1 MRMRAL
7 ASRKSRA
14 SFGRGRTSLALK
26 TLPDFQPMMRP
37 VLACLVPNETRSL
50 PEIRAAVAHVL
61 KLTDEEQK
69 ELLPSGK
76 QAAFSNRVAW
86 ALFHMWH
93 ARLVERPA
101 RGRYQLT
108 ERGRQ
113 VLLDHPNRIDLSVLA
128 TFEEHRTFRAIKHA
142 KEDPSM
148 PTIVPD
154 DDVSPSEAIGML
166 VEQSNNT
173 LADDLLARV
182 FAEPPVFLEIL
193 ALRLLSAMGYGRRE
207 PLDQHTGQPGDAGL
221 DGLVRQ
227 DALGLDLVGVQAKRY
242 NPDIPVQRPALQAFV
257 GALQVAQTNRG
268 VFVTTGRFTSGA
280 RQFAKSVAVQLVLID
295 GQELARL
302 MVQYHVGVQAKE
314 TFELKQIDE
323 EFFEE

>member
-1 MRMRAL
+1 MIERSVRNADGLTPWLVIDSCSRGALSSTPMRMRAL

-14 SFGRGRTSLALK
+14 SLGRGRTSLALM
-26 TLPDFQPMMRP
+26 TLPDFQTMMRP

-50 PEIRAAVAHVL
+50 PEICAAVADVL

-108 ERGRQ
+108 DRGQQ
-113 VLLDHPNRIDLSVLA
+113 VFLDHANRIDLSVLD
-128 TFEEHRTFRAIKHA
+128 TFEEHRPFRAIKHA
-142 KEDPSM
+142 KEDPST

-154 DDVSPSEAIGML
+154 DDVSPSEAIGIL
-166 VEQSNNT
+166 VEQSDST

-207 PLDQHTGQPGDAGL
+207 PLPM
-221 DGLVRQ
+221 
-227 DALGLDLVGVQAKRY
+227 
-242 NPDIPVQRPALQAFV
+242 PPAAN
-257 GALQVAQTNRG
+257 G
-268 VFVTTGRFTSGA
+268 S
-280 RQFAKSVAVQLVLID
+280 AVS
-295 GQELARL
+295 A
-302 MVQYHVGVQAKE
+302 
-314 TFELKQIDE
+314 
-323 EFFEE
+323 